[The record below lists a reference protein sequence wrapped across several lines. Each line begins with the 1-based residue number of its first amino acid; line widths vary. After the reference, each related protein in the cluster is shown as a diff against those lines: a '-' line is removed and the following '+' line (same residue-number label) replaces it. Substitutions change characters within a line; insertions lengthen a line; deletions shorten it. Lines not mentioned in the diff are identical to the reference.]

1 MWLANGNRLGWYE
14 RYLSA
19 IKSQQA
25 RKILDVQKCED
36 IVFTLLDR
44 VHQQDYRFQVDYSRG
59 HATFNY
65 HFMSAFDEID
75 VEVPLWL
82 DDSSLTV
89 KESCKIPYHLNG
101 MSHKT
106 PRRGFCYLAVSKE
119 SESKWS
125 GKDIFYPLPR
135 LSDSSGHVIPGKV
148 IHVLK
153 ELIKG
158 AIVYCEQNY
167 LISAGDV
174 NGCLLNFEGPKI
186 MLMVKDVSKHIQVN
200 IMPVMLKA
208 TKTFLDKGRNP
219 AKTSSTTNNHATEHI
234 DISSGNYYHWR
245 FCFERP
251 IWKLLDT
258 ADADGGNRLNSLCI
272 LDSINTN
279 HWLPTKNKRGLK
291 FQHLQMVLLWAMKF
305 FPAPEDWVDLE
316 SSVYRILVV
325 LLRCLTLWKLPNY
338 FLPEI
343 NVFLEDDQPQVD
355 FKTIYT
361 KVETFADI
369 PEKFL
374 QIHVTHLIPAHQQ
387 RIDNYIK
394 MILHIEDTAGVHW
407 NTGYFDVI
415 LNKMQVYRIQ
425 DPERINSMQ
434 LVWSKAT
441 KLMTAEGIPL

>member
-1 MWLANGNRLGWYE
+1 VGHCCAQLAADMWLANGNRLGWYE

-167 LISAGDV
+167 LISAGK
-174 NGCLLNFEGPKI
+174 E
-186 MLMVKDVSKHIQVN
+186 
-200 IMPVMLKA
+200 
-208 TKTFLDKGRNP
+208 
-219 AKTSSTTNNHATEHI
+219 NHAKYMLTSINVTTPHYKLTFYCILFHHLLKMVRNEA
-234 DISSGNYYHWR
+234 SSIKPASMLYSVYR